1 MKTVVIAGGGYGGVA
16 VVRKLANHPDI
27 KVYLI
32 DMNPFHFLQPEVYN
46 FIANRY
52 YMSQV
57 IIDLFS
63 FCKGVGNNVFFIN
76 DKVVDVD
83 FDKNTVYCES
93 VEIEYDYLVLAVG
106 SRTFFPPI
114 EGLREYASGVKTLDK
129 SLEFKQR
136 FEREIFYRIKAE
148 GTCPVD
154 KYKRFNI
161 VVGGG
166 GLAGVEIAAEMA
178 SYSTDFYRKA
188 GFICEGVTITLVE
201 ALPTILYG
209 MDEFLV
215 DTAYRRLKKLG
226 VKIIT
231 GKKIVKVE
239 KNSVL
244 LEDGSSEYMDFLIWT
259 GGIVGSSLLD
269 RLDVETNRKRQVIID
284 EYFRIKDRDNVYA
297 IGDCAEIRDLQTGN
311 ILPPTAQLAIISGK
325 IVGENLIRL
334 VENKPIE
341 KKNPKIRGIISALGG
356 KYGAG
361 IFDVG
366 VDVKVRGY
374 PAYLIKEAVFKR
386 YKIPLKKI
394 AKNGYKEI
402 VS

>member
-1 MKTVVIAGGGYGGVA
+1 MKRIVIAGGGYGGVA
-16 VVRKLANHPDI
+16 LVRKLANHSDI
-27 KVYLI
+27 QVYLI

-52 YMSQV
+52 YLSQV
-57 IIDLFS
+57 IVDLFS
-63 FCKGVGNNVFFIN
+63 FCRGVGKNVQFIN
-76 DKVVDVD
+76 DKVVGVD
-83 FDKNTVYCES
+83 FEKNRVICES

-129 SLEFKQR
+129 SLEFKQK
-136 FEREIFYRIKAE
+136 FEREIYNRIKAE

-178 SYSTDFYRKA
+178 AYSIDFYRRA

-209 MDEFLV
+209 LDKFLV
-215 DTAYRRLKKLG
+215 ETAYRRLTNLG
-226 VKIIT
+226 VKIVT

-239 KNSVL
+239 KNSVI

-259 GGIVGSSLLD
+259 GGIVGSSLLEK
-269 RLDVETNRKRQVIID
+269 LNIETNRKRQAIID
-284 EYFRIKDRDNVYA
+284 EYFRVKGLKNVFA
-297 IGDCAEIRDLQTGN
+297 VGDCAEIRDLETGN
-311 ILPPTAQLAIISGK
+311 ILPPTAQLAIISGN
-325 IVGENLIRL
+325 IVGENLIRII
-334 VENKPIE
+334 EGEKPVR
-341 KKNPKIRGIISALGG
+341 KNPKLKGIISALGG

-361 IFDVG
+361 VLNMG
-366 VDVKVRGY
+366 VKLKIKGY
-374 PAYLIKEAVFKR
+374 PAYLLKEAVFKQ
-386 YKIPLKKI
+386 YKMPLKKI
-394 AKNGYKEI
+394 AKTGYKEI
-402 VS
+402 AG